1 MEPGLRV
8 PSKGFLVTTGL
19 ASLIASLKSR
29 GLTVMII
36 EHDMELIMEIADSI
50 VVLDQGAKIACGP
63 PAAIQK
69 DPRVITAY
77 LGDED

>member
-1 MEPGLRV
+1 MPRTFTPTE
-8 PSKGFLVTTGL
+8 L
-19 ASLIASLKSR
+19 ASLILALKNR

-50 VVLDQGAKIACGP
+50 VVLDQGMKIACGP
-63 PAAIQK
+63 PADIQK
-69 DPRVITAY
+69 HPRVITAY